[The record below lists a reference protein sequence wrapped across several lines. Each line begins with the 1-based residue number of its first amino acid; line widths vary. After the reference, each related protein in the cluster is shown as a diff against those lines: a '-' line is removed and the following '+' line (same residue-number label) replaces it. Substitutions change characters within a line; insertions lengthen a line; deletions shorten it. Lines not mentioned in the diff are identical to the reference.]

1 MKRKRNRHRVQ
12 AVDSSKEK
20 THIPVATTS
29 NGHSLQLNRERNSP
43 GAGGRPHTP
52 PGTSLSLWPNLSTP
66 KRSWDSTCHTLGLSS
81 PSAQVTESCF
91 PSQMSR
97 MSNSNPLP
105 FLKHLC
111 LQSPVGNA
119 SSCPKHMCSPLLGTQ
134 KVLNQCGFPFL
145 LGPTQKSPF

>member
-1 MKRKRNRHRVQ
+1 MKRKRNQHRVQ

-29 NGHSLQLNRERNSP
+29 HGHSLQLNRERNSP
-43 GAGGRPHTP
+43 GAGGGPHAP
-52 PGTSLSLWPNLSTP
+52 PGTSLSLWPSLSEP
-66 KRSWDSTCHTLGLSS
+66 ESTCHTPRLSS

-105 FLKHLC
+105 FLKHPR
-111 LQSPVGNA
+111 LQKEMPAHAQSTRVA
-119 SSCPKHMCSPLLGTQ
+119 HCQAHRRCS
-134 KVLNQCGFPFL
+134 VNVVFPSYWAPHRNL
-145 LGPTQKSPF
+145 PFR